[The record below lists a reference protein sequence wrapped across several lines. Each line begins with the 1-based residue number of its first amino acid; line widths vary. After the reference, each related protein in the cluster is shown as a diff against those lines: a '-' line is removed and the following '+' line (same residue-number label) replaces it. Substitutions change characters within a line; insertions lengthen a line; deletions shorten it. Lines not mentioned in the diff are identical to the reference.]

1 MLKLFVPTPE
11 AVELTAPVLAF
22 TTATSTSGSENPEG
36 MPASQVLG
44 AGSPSSIQCVP
55 SHCTITPTAGAAG
68 SVESLGGSGGDGP
81 PSALTVWAP
90 TIVVWFPASRTV
102 A

>member
-11 AVELTAPVLAF
+11 PVELTAPVLAF

-68 SVESLGGSGGDGP
+68 GGGNIGGRAGGGP
-81 PSALTVWAP
+81 PRPRSGWGPNNVGL
-90 TIVVWFPASRTV
+90 FPPR
-102 A
+102 

>member
-11 AVELTAPVLAF
+11 PVELTAPVLAF

-68 SVESLGGSGGDGP
+68 GVEYFGGAGGGGP
-81 PSALTVWAP
+81 PPAWAGRGRTP
-90 TIVVWFPASRTV
+90 GVWFPPAGAAR
-102 A
+102 